1 LIISYIKMNNLFIT
15 FEGGDG
21 SGKSTQV
28 NLLKDYLD
36 NLNFET
42 IKTREPGGTPSA
54 EILRDLLTTGEV
66 EKWAPMSEALL
77 MWASRYEH
85 LIQVIEPALNSG
97 KNVICDRFYD
107 STYAYQGVAHNLGI
121 DKMEKLKKIII
132 GDIEPDITF
141 VLDIDPKVGLKRSLD
156 RSDKENRF
164 ESYNIDFHNNIR
176 RAFLEIAKKNK
187 DRCIVVDAALN
198 EQEINNL
205 IITVIDNL
213 IADK

>member
-1 LIISYIKMNNLFIT
+1 MNNLFIT

-66 EKWAPMSEALL
+66 EKWTPMSEALL
-77 MWASRYEH
+77 MWAARYEH

-107 STYAYQGVAHNLGI
+107 STYAYQGIAHNLGI
-121 DKMEKLKKIII
+121 DEMEKLKKIII
-132 GDIEPDITF
+132 GNIEPDVTF

-156 RSDKENRF
+156 RPNQENRF
-164 ESYNIDFHNNIR
+164 ESYNIDFHNKIR
-176 RAFLEIAKKNK
+176 SAFLEIAKKNK
-187 DRCIVVDAALN
+187 NRCVVIDASLN
-198 EQEINNL
+198 EQKINNL
-205 IITVIDNL
+205 IITIIDNL
-213 IADK
+213 INDK

>member
-1 LIISYIKMNNLFIT
+1 MNNLFIT

-54 EILRDLLTTGEV
+54 EILRELLTTGEV
-66 EKWAPMSEALL
+66 EKWTPMSEALL

-97 KNVICDRFYD
+97 KNVISDRFYD

-132 GDIEPDITF
+132 GDIEPDVTF

-156 RSDKENRF
+156 RSNQENRF
-164 ESYNIDFHNNIR
+164 ESYNIDFHNKIR
-176 RAFLEIAKKNK
+176 SAFLEIAKKNK
-187 DRCIVVDAALN
+187 NRCVVVDASLN

-213 IADK
+213 ITDK

>member
-1 LIISYIKMNNLFIT
+1 MNNLFIT

-28 NLLKDYLD
+28 NLLKDYLE

-66 EKWAPMSEALL
+66 EKWTPMSEALL

-156 RSDKENRF
+156 RSNQENRF
-164 ESYNIDFHNNIR
+164 ESYNIDFHNKIR
-176 RAFLEIAKKNK
+176 SAFLEIAKKNK
-187 DRCIVVDAALN
+187 NRCVVVDASLN

-205 IITVIDNL
+205 IINVINNL
-213 IADK
+213 ITDK

>member
-1 LIISYIKMNNLFIT
+1 MNNLFIT

-66 EKWAPMSEALL
+66 EKWTPMSEALL

-132 GDIEPDITF
+132 GDIEPDVTF

-156 RSDKENRF
+156 RPNQENRF
-164 ESYNIDFHNNIR
+164 ESYNIDFHNKIR
-176 RAFLEIAKKNK
+176 SAFLEIAIKNK
-187 DRCIVVDAALN
+187 NRCGVVDASLN

-213 IADK
+213 ITDK

>member
-1 LIISYIKMNNLFIT
+1 MNNLFIT

-66 EKWAPMSEALL
+66 EKWTPMSEALL
-77 MWASRYEH
+77 MWAARYEH

-141 VLDIDPKVGLKRSLD
+141 VLDIDPKLGLKRSLD
-156 RSDKENRF
+156 RSNQENRF
-164 ESYNIDFHNNIR
+164 ENYNIDFHNKIR
-176 RAFLEIAKKNK
+176 SAFLEIAKKNK
-187 DRCIVVDAALN
+187 NRCVVVDASLN

-205 IITVIDNL
+205 IITAIDNL
-213 IADK
+213 ITDK

>member
-1 LIISYIKMNNLFIT
+1 MNNLFIT

-66 EKWAPMSEALL
+66 EKWTPMSEALL
-77 MWASRYEH
+77 MWAARYEH

-132 GDIEPDITF
+132 GDIEPDVTF

-156 RSDKENRF
+156 RPNQENRF
-164 ESYNIDFHNNIR
+164 ESYNIDFHNKIR
-176 RAFLEIAKKNK
+176 SAFLEIAKKNK
-187 DRCIVVDAALN
+187 NRCVVVDASLN

-213 IADK
+213 ITDK

>member
-1 LIISYIKMNNLFIT
+1 MNNLFIT

-28 NLLKDYLD
+28 NLLKEYLD

-66 EKWAPMSEALL
+66 EKWTPMSEALL

-132 GDIEPDITF
+132 GDIEPDVTF

-156 RSDKENRF
+156 RSNQENRF
-164 ESYNIDFHNNIR
+164 ESYNIDFHNKIR
-176 RAFLEIAKKNK
+176 SAFLEIAKKNK
-187 DRCIVVDAALN
+187 NRCVVIDASLN
-198 EQEINNL
+198 EQKINNL
-205 IITVIDNL
+205 IITIIDNL
-213 IADK
+213 INDK

>member
-1 LIISYIKMNNLFIT
+1 MNNLFIT

-66 EKWAPMSEALL
+66 EKWTPMSEALL

-132 GDIEPDITF
+132 GDIEPDVTF
-141 VLDIDPKVGLKRSLD
+141 ILDIDPKVGLKRSLD
-156 RSDKENRF
+156 RPNQENRF
-164 ESYNIDFHNNIR
+164 ESYNIDFHNKIR
-176 RAFLEIAKKNK
+176 SAFLEIAKKNK
-187 DRCIVVDAALN
+187 NRCVVVDASLN

-213 IADK
+213 ITDK

>member
-1 LIISYIKMNNLFIT
+1 MNNLFIT

-28 NLLKDYLD
+28 NLLKEYLD

-66 EKWAPMSEALL
+66 EKWTPMSEALL

-132 GDIEPDITF
+132 GDIEPDVTF
-141 VLDIDPKVGLKRSLD
+141 VLDIDPKEGLKRSLD
-156 RSDKENRF
+156 RSNQENRF
-164 ESYNIDFHNNIR
+164 ENYNIDFHNKIR
-176 RAFLEIAKKNK
+176 SAFLEIAKKNK
-187 DRCIVVDAALN
+187 NRCVVVDASLN

-213 IADK
+213 ITDK

>member
-1 LIISYIKMNNLFIT
+1 MNNLFIT

-66 EKWAPMSEALL
+66 EKWTPMSEALL

-132 GDIEPDITF
+132 GDIEPDVTF

-156 RSDKENRF
+156 RSNQENRF
-164 ESYNIDFHNNIR
+164 ESYNIDFHNKIR
-176 RAFLEIAKKNK
+176 SAFLEIAIKNK
-187 DRCIVVDAALN
+187 NRCVVVDASLN

-213 IADK
+213 ITDK

>member
-1 LIISYIKMNNLFIT
+1 MNNLFIT

-66 EKWAPMSEALL
+66 EKWTPMSEALL

-132 GDIEPDITF
+132 GDIEPDVTF

-156 RSDKENRF
+156 RSNQENRF
-164 ESYNIDFHNNIR
+164 ESYNIDFHNKIR
-176 RAFLEIAKKNK
+176 SAFLEIAKKNK
-187 DRCIVVDAALN
+187 NRCVVVDASLN

-205 IITVIDNL
+205 IITIIDNL
-213 IADK
+213 INDK

>member
-1 LIISYIKMNNLFIT
+1 MNNLFIT

-54 EILRDLLTTGEV
+54 EILRNLLTTGEV
-66 EKWAPMSEALL
+66 EKWTPMSEALL

-132 GDIEPDITF
+132 GDIEPDVTF

-156 RSDKENRF
+156 RPNQENRF
-164 ESYNIDFHNNIR
+164 ESYNIDFHNKIR
-176 RAFLEIAKKNK
+176 SAFLEIAKKNK
-187 DRCIVVDAALN
+187 NRCVVVDASLN

-213 IADK
+213 ITDK

>member
-1 LIISYIKMNNLFIT
+1 MNNLFIT

-28 NLLKDYLD
+28 NLLKDYLE

-66 EKWAPMSEALL
+66 EKWTPMSEALL

-132 GDIEPDITF
+132 GDIEPDVTF

-156 RSDKENRF
+156 RSNQENRF
-164 ESYNIDFHNNIR
+164 ESYNIDFHNKIR
-176 RAFLEIAKKNK
+176 SAFLEIAKKNK
-187 DRCIVVDAALN
+187 NRCVVVDASLN

-213 IADK
+213 ITDK

>member
-1 LIISYIKMNNLFIT
+1 MNNLFIT

-28 NLLKDYLD
+28 NLLKDYLE

-42 IKTREPGGTPSA
+42 ITTREPGGTPSA

-66 EKWAPMSEALL
+66 EKWTPMSEALL

-132 GDIEPDITF
+132 GDIEPDVTF

-156 RSDKENRF
+156 RPNQENRF
-164 ESYNIDFHNNIR
+164 ESYNIDFHNKIR
-176 RAFLEIAKKNK
+176 SAFLEIAKKNK
-187 DRCIVVDAALN
+187 NRCVVVDASLN

-205 IITVIDNL
+205 IINIINNL
-213 IADK
+213 ITEK

>member
-1 LIISYIKMNNLFIT
+1 MNNLFIT

-28 NLLKDYLD
+28 NLLKNYLD

-66 EKWAPMSEALL
+66 EKWTPMSEALL

-156 RSDKENRF
+156 RPNQENRF
-164 ESYNIDFHNNIR
+164 ESYNIDFHNKIR
-176 RAFLEIAKKNK
+176 SAFLEIAKKNK
-187 DRCIVVDAALN
+187 NRCVVVDASLN

-213 IADK
+213 ITDK

>member
-1 LIISYIKMNNLFIT
+1 MNNLFIT

-66 EKWAPMSEALL
+66 EKWTPMSEALL

-132 GDIEPDITF
+132 GDIEPDVTF

-156 RSDKENRF
+156 RSNEENRF
-164 ESYNIDFHNNIR
+164 ESYNIDFHNKIR
-176 RAFLEIAKKNK
+176 SAFLEIAKKNK
-187 DRCIVVDAALN
+187 NRCIVVDASLN

-213 IADK
+213 ITDK

>member
-1 LIISYIKMNNLFIT
+1 MNNLFIT

-66 EKWAPMSEALL
+66 EKWTPMSESLL

-132 GDIEPDITF
+132 GDIEPDVTF

-156 RSDKENRF
+156 RPNQENRF
-164 ESYNIDFHNNIR
+164 ESYNIDFHNKIR
-176 RAFLEIAKKNK
+176 SAFLEIAKKNK
-187 DRCIVVDAALN
+187 NRCVVVDASLN

-213 IADK
+213 ITDK

>member
-1 LIISYIKMNNLFIT
+1 MNNLFIT

-54 EILRDLLTTGEV
+54 EILRDLVTTGEV
-66 EKWAPMSEALL
+66 GKWTPMSEALL

-156 RSDKENRF
+156 RSNQENRF
-164 ESYNIDFHNNIR
+164 ESYNIDFHNKIR
-176 RAFLEIAKKNK
+176 SAFLEIAKKNK
-187 DRCIVVDAALN
+187 NRCVVVDASLN

-205 IITVIDNL
+205 IITVFDNL
-213 IADK
+213 ITDK

>member
-1 LIISYIKMNNLFIT
+1 MNNLFIT

-132 GDIEPDITF
+132 GDIEPDVTF

-164 ESYNIDFHNNIR
+164 ESYNIDFHNKIR
-176 RAFLEIAKKNK
+176 SAFLEIAKKNK
-187 DRCIVVDAALN
+187 NRCVVIDASLN

-213 IADK
+213 ITDKQEE

>member
-1 LIISYIKMNNLFIT
+1 MNNLFIT

-28 NLLKDYLD
+28 NLLKNYLD

-66 EKWAPMSEALL
+66 EKWTPMSEALL

-132 GDIEPDITF
+132 GDIEPDVTF

-156 RSDKENRF
+156 RSNQENRF
-164 ESYNIDFHNNIR
+164 ESYNIDFHNKIR
-176 RAFLEIAKKNK
+176 SAFLEIAKKNK
-187 DRCIVVDAALN
+187 NRCVVVDASLN

-213 IADK
+213 ITDK

>member
-1 LIISYIKMNNLFIT
+1 MNNLFIT

-66 EKWAPMSEALL
+66 EKWTPMSEALL

-132 GDIEPDITF
+132 GDIEPDVTF
-141 VLDIDPKVGLKRSLD
+141 VLDIDPKLGLKRSLD
-156 RSDKENRF
+156 RSNQENRF
-164 ESYNIDFHNNIR
+164 ESYNIDFHNKIR
-176 RAFLEIAKKNK
+176 SAFLEIAKKNK
-187 DRCIVVDAALN
+187 NRCVVVDASLN

-213 IADK
+213 ITDK

>member
-1 LIISYIKMNNLFIT
+1 MNNLFIT

-66 EKWAPMSEALL
+66 EKWTPMSEALL

-132 GDIEPDITF
+132 GDIEPDVTF

-156 RSDKENRF
+156 RPNQENRF
-164 ESYNIDFHNNIR
+164 ESYNIDFHNKIR
-176 RAFLEIAKKNK
+176 SAFLEIAKKNNN
-187 DRCIVVDAALN
+187 RCVVVDASLN

-213 IADK
+213 ITDK

>member
-1 LIISYIKMNNLFIT
+1 MNNLFIT

-66 EKWAPMSEALL
+66 EKWTPMSEALL

-132 GDIEPDITF
+132 GDIEPDVTF
-141 VLDIDPKVGLKRSLD
+141 VLDIDPKVGLKRSLN
-156 RSDKENRF
+156 RPNQENRF
-164 ESYNIDFHNNIR
+164 ESYNIDFHNKIR
-176 RAFLEIAKKNK
+176 SAFLEIAKKNK
-187 DRCIVVDAALN
+187 NRCVVIDASLN

-205 IITVIDNL
+205 IITIIDNL
-213 IADK
+213 INDK

>member
-1 LIISYIKMNNLFIT
+1 MNNLFIT

-28 NLLKDYLD
+28 NLLKNYLD

-66 EKWAPMSEALL
+66 EKWTPMSEALL

-132 GDIEPDITF
+132 GDIEPDVTF

-156 RSDKENRF
+156 RPNQENRF
-164 ESYNIDFHNNIR
+164 ESYNIDFHNKIR
-176 RAFLEIAKKNK
+176 SAFLEIAKKNK
-187 DRCIVVDAALN
+187 NRCVVVDASLN

-213 IADK
+213 ITDK

>member
-1 LIISYIKMNNLFIT
+1 MNNLFIT

-28 NLLKDYLD
+28 NLLKDYLE

-66 EKWAPMSEALL
+66 EKWTPMSEALL

-156 RSDKENRF
+156 RPNQENRF
-164 ESYNIDFHNNIR
+164 ESYNIDFHNKIR
-176 RAFLEIAKKNK
+176 SAFLEIAKKNK
-187 DRCIVVDAALN
+187 NRCVVVDASLN

-213 IADK
+213 ITDK

>member
-1 LIISYIKMNNLFIT
+1 MNNLFIT

-66 EKWAPMSEALL
+66 EKWTPMSEALL

-132 GDIEPDITF
+132 GDIEPDVTF

-156 RSDKENRF
+156 RPNQENRF
-164 ESYNIDFHNNIR
+164 ESYNIDFHNKIR
-176 RAFLEIAKKNK
+176 SAFLEIAKKNK
-187 DRCIVVDAALN
+187 NRCVVVDASLN

-205 IITVIDNL
+205 IINVINNP
-213 IADK
+213 ITDK

>member
-1 LIISYIKMNNLFIT
+1 MNNLFIT

-66 EKWAPMSEALL
+66 EKWTPMSEALL

-132 GDIEPDITF
+132 GDIEPDVTF

-156 RSDKENRF
+156 RPNQENRF
-164 ESYNIDFHNNIR
+164 ESYNIDFHNKIR
-176 RAFLEIAKKNK
+176 SAFLEIAKKNK
-187 DRCIVVDAALN
+187 NRCVVVDASLN

-213 IADK
+213 ITDKQEE

>member
-1 LIISYIKMNNLFIT
+1 MNNLFIT

-28 NLLKDYLD
+28 NLLKNYLD

-54 EILRDLLTTGEV
+54 EILRNLLTTGEV
-66 EKWAPMSEALL
+66 EKWTPMSEALL

-132 GDIEPDITF
+132 GDIEPDVTF

-156 RSDKENRF
+156 RSNQENRF
-164 ESYNIDFHNNIR
+164 ESYNIDFHNKIR
-176 RAFLEIAKKNK
+176 SAFLEIAKKNK
-187 DRCIVVDAALN
+187 NRCVVVDASLN

-213 IADK
+213 ITDK

>member
-1 LIISYIKMNNLFIT
+1 MNNLFIT

-66 EKWAPMSEALL
+66 EKWTPMSEALL

-132 GDIEPDITF
+132 GDIEPDVTF

-156 RSDKENRF
+156 RSNQENRF
-164 ESYNIDFHNNIR
+164 ESYNIDFHNKIR
-176 RAFLEIAKKNK
+176 SAFLEIAKKNK
-187 DRCIVVDAALN
+187 NRCVVVDASLN
-198 EQEINNL
+198 DQEINNL

-213 IADK
+213 ITDK

>member
-1 LIISYIKMNNLFIT
+1 MNNLFIT

-66 EKWAPMSEALL
+66 EKWTPMSEALL

-107 STYAYQGVAHNLGI
+107 STYAYQGIAHNLGI
-121 DKMEKLKKIII
+121 DEMEKLKKIII
-132 GDIEPDITF
+132 GNIEPDVTF

-156 RSDKENRF
+156 RPNQENRF
-164 ESYNIDFHNNIR
+164 ESYNIDFHNKIR
-176 RAFLEIAKKNK
+176 SAFLEIAKKNK
-187 DRCIVVDAALN
+187 NRCVVVDASLN

-213 IADK
+213 ITDK

>member
-1 LIISYIKMNNLFIT
+1 MNNLFIT

-66 EKWAPMSEALL
+66 EKWTPMSEALL

-156 RSDKENRF
+156 RSNQENRF
-164 ESYNIDFHNNIR
+164 ESYNIDFHNKIR
-176 RAFLEIAKKNK
+176 SAFLEIAKKNIN
-187 DRCIVVDAALN
+187 RCVVIDASLN

-213 IADK
+213 ITDK

>member
-1 LIISYIKMNNLFIT
+1 MNNLFIT

-28 NLLKDYLD
+28 NLLKNYLD

-66 EKWAPMSEALL
+66 EKWTPMSEALL

-132 GDIEPDITF
+132 GDIEPDVTF

-156 RSDKENRF
+156 RSNQENRF
-164 ESYNIDFHNNIR
+164 ESYNIDFHNKIR
-176 RAFLEIAKKNK
+176 SAFLEIAKKNK
-187 DRCIVVDAALN
+187 NRCVVVDASLN

-213 IADK
+213 ITDR

>member
-1 LIISYIKMNNLFIT
+1 MNNLFIT

-66 EKWAPMSEALL
+66 EKWTPMSEALL

-156 RSDKENRF
+156 RSNKENRF

-176 RAFLEIAKKNK
+176 SAFLEIAKKNK

>member
-1 LIISYIKMNNLFIT
+1 MNNLFIT

-176 RAFLEIAKKNK
+176 SAFLEIAKKNK

>member
-1 LIISYIKMNNLFIT
+1 MNNLFIT

-28 NLLKDYLD
+28 NLLKEYLD

-66 EKWAPMSEALL
+66 EKWTPMSEALL
-77 MWASRYEH
+77 MWAARYEH

-132 GDIEPDITF
+132 GDIEPDVTF
-141 VLDIDPKVGLKRSLD
+141 VLDIDPKLGLKRSLD
-156 RSDKENRF
+156 RSNQENRF
-164 ESYNIDFHNNIR
+164 ENYNIDFHNKIR
-176 RAFLEIAKKNK
+176 SAFLEIAKKNK
-187 DRCIVVDAALN
+187 NRCVVVDASLN

-213 IADK
+213 ITDK

>member
-1 LIISYIKMNNLFIT
+1 MNNLFIT

-66 EKWAPMSEALL
+66 EKWTPMSETLL

-132 GDIEPDITF
+132 GDIEPDVTF

-156 RSDKENRF
+156 RSNQENRF
-164 ESYNIDFHNNIR
+164 ESYNIDFHNKIR
-176 RAFLEIAKKNK
+176 SAFLEIAKKNK
-187 DRCIVVDAALN
+187 NRCVVVDASLN
-198 EQEINNL
+198 EQEINNS

-213 IADK
+213 ITDK

>member
-1 LIISYIKMNNLFIT
+1 MNNLFIT

-66 EKWAPMSEALL
+66 EKWTPMSEALL

-132 GDIEPDITF
+132 GDIEPDVTF

-156 RSDKENRF
+156 RSNQENRF
-164 ESYNIDFHNNIR
+164 ESYNIDFHNKIR
-176 RAFLEIAKKNK
+176 SAFLEIAKKNK
-187 DRCIVVDAALN
+187 NRCVVVDASLN

-213 IADK
+213 ITDKQEE

>member
-1 LIISYIKMNNLFIT
+1 MNNLFIT

-54 EILRDLLTTGEV
+54 EILRELLTTGEV
-66 EKWAPMSEALL
+66 EKWTPMSEALL

-97 KNVICDRFYD
+97 KNVISDRFYD

-121 DKMEKLKKIII
+121 NKMEKLKKIII
-132 GDIEPDITF
+132 GDIEPDVTF
-141 VLDIDPKVGLKRSLD
+141 ILDIDPKVGLKRSLD
-156 RSDKENRF
+156 RSNQENRF
-164 ESYNIDFHNNIR
+164 ESYNIDFHNKIR
-176 RAFLEIAKKNK
+176 SAFLEIAKKNK
-187 DRCIVVDAALN
+187 NRCVVIDASLN

-213 IADK
+213 ITDKQEE